1 MLLPRAAVLAK
12 RCQDGPPTILR
23 IRSSVRGHPGC
34 FARRQLVTAAQPG
47 SQLIESRRMSRAD
60 GWTIQRV
67 RTAFPG
73 VGSCETPWLVLR
85 CRHPLLLGF
94 PPPLVRPKAVRSCSR
109 PGNLQSAIKLSR
121 IFSVGRPRVCGFL
134 GESEEERSQRV
145 RRRVARRA
153 NANRRQQYTSAAP
166 RGPAMQGTQVAT
178 FTRFPWA

>member
-1 MLLPRAAVLAK
+1 M
-12 RCQDGPPTILR
+12 DGQ
-23 IRSSVRGHPGC
+23 SNA
-34 FARRQLVTAAQPG
+34 FARH
-47 SQLIESRRMSRAD
+47 SRASGAAKPP
-60 GWTIQRV
+60 GWR
-67 RTAFPG
+67 
-73 VGSCETPWLVLR
+73 LR
-85 CRHPLLLGF
+85 RHPLLLGF